1 MVVATAAV
9 AAVEMAA
16 VVEVAMAAAAAVMA
30 AAVVKAV
37 ADAAELAV
45 TPVEMADRMCDSTT
59 YAPSGWQ
66 SQGAQPRGPC
76 QGRSTRRREGGQ
88 QDVG

>member
-16 VVEVAMAAAAAVMA
+16 VVAVAMAAAAVMA

-37 ADAAELAV
+37 AGAAELAV

-76 QGRSTRRREGGQ
+76 QGRSTRQRGGGP

>member
-16 VVEVAMAAAAAVMA
+16 VVEVAMAAAAVMA

-76 QGRSTRRREGGQ
+76 QGRSTRQREGGP